1 MRTRDQTISGV
12 YDTYSGSSG
21 RRPNKSLHS
30 LSHCSQQYQ
39 RRPGTS
45 RLSRTS
51 TTTKASRRSVWP
63 STYPSVGLWNRGYQN
78 FIWKNKS
85 VAVYERRRK
94 HGTMA
99 GRGEWGRK
107 ATFTYPLRIAFQS
120 ARNCALWII
129 GSEGCIYVKYRST
142 RRSWT
147 CIGGIATSCSSCSK
161 CATSSMAR
169 GHLRT
174 LGRCHTPPIT
184 GK

>member
-99 GRGEWGRK
+99 GGGGNGEGK
-107 ATFTYPLRIAFQS
+107 QHSHTHCVSPSNLPGTALYGLLV
-120 ARNCALWII
+120 ARDA
-129 GSEGCIYVKYRST
+129 YT
-142 RRSWT
+142 
-147 CIGGIATSCSSCSK
+147 
-161 CATSSMAR
+161 
-169 GHLRT
+169 
-174 LGRCHTPPIT
+174 
-184 GK
+184 